1 MSSWWN
7 PSSRPKGRSVLDR
20 MAQARRRQEAAHRR
34 AWRDAKHAR
43 QREEWN
49 RIPEAERRRRLTRAA
64 LAGFIEAAGDPSTSL
79 HRDDGVRLSPVDP
92 NRTPPPVSGGN
103 HCVDATPNP

>member
-1 MSSWWN
+1 MSSWFS

-49 RIPEAERRRRLTRAA
+49 RMPAAERQRRLVKAA
-64 LAGFIEAAGDPSTSL
+64 LAGVIEAAADPTSAL
-79 HRDDGVRLSPVDP
+79 HREGFVLRDVDP
-92 NRTPPPVSGGN
+92 NRTPPP
-103 HCVDATPNP
+103 ATTGEQHPSE